1 MPNTP
6 VSDAAPESS
15 NLGDAP
21 RATLPDP
28 ALAPRTT
35 LPDVDAETGAR
46 TTLPD
51 VAGEDTETEPPAH
64 ELEDGGAGYAGE
76 DDAPKRPKSSWPYFL
91 IGGLLF
97 MSVTGPLIFYFFVWR
112 YRPTALMH
120 IPQGTSV
127 AVRFDGRQLYTYEPF
142 RTHVL
147 GAFDEAADKNGRAD
161 RFKTHTGVDLRKD
174 VREVILATSNGE
186 SWVALIGGNF
196 TTRAKTNFTVGL
208 SKFLDEEGV
217 SGFSVRADGVLAGPV
232 FVAQAE
238 DSTIVISS
246 SGETL
251 ERCLEPGE
259 AYQDL
264 GLAGSGA
271 VSFVIDRPA
280 FENLAGTNSALKDT
294 PFALLP
300 SNASAARQTEKLT
313 GYLSLKEPE
322 FLLDIT
328 PVSTS
333 TPEQLTKE
341 LETLQSEAKLATLL
355 PELGGLRDVAL
366 AGRIK
371 PRATSVM
378 IEAEFPRAKLN
389 ELLEKVGQEIRTRFE

>member
-1 MPNTP
+1 
-6 VSDAAPESS
+6 
-15 NLGDAP
+15 
-21 RATLPDP
+21 
-28 ALAPRTT
+28 
-35 LPDVDAETGAR
+35 
-46 TTLPD
+46 
-51 VAGEDTETEPPAH
+51 
-64 ELEDGGAGYAGE
+64 
-76 DDAPKRPKSSWPYFL
+76 
-91 IGGLLF
+91 
-97 MSVTGPLIFYFFVWR
+97 
-112 YRPTALMH
+112 
-120 IPQGTSV
+120 
-127 AVRFDGRQLYTYEPF
+127 
-142 RTHVL
+142 VL
-147 GAFDEAADKNGRAD
+147 GAFDEAAGKNGRAD
-161 RFKTHTGVDLRKD
+161 RFKSHTGVDLRKD

-217 SGFSVRADGVLAGPV
+217 GGFNVRADGVLAGPV

-271 VSFVIDRPA
+271 VSFVVDRPA

-300 SNASAARQTEKLT
+300 SNTSAARQTNKLT

-341 LETLQSEAKLATLL
+341 LETLQAEAKLASLL

-378 IEAEFPRAKLN
+378 VEAEFPRAKLN
-389 ELLEKVGQEIRTRFE
+389 ELLEKVGEEIRTRFE